1 MAVYNPP
8 ANPFHLDGNTVVCEG
23 DVRHKVSGTV
33 MAGILGCSHWST
45 PFTVACNLLSL
56 AREDISSKDAVK
68 AGIALETKIIR
79 YADQVYSSYGQFMTE
94 DDVGFGARTG
104 DHDTWVSDF
113 DDEVFAGHVDGI
125 VSKDGE
131 DYILEIK
138 TSANMDAWVDGVPEY
153 YFWQV
158 ALYNHFITKQDKA
171 YVVMG
176 IVNETT
182 YRDPASW
189 VPNENNVRLYEV
201 HIDQDMVAETLEKV
215 REWYTIYVLGKVTPE
230 ADLDNTKDR
239 EMFEHLRNVAE
250 NIENVRKTIDEIGQ
264 LNAQIEDHDDKI
276 CELRAEAQLLKDRL
290 KDYMSANQL
299 NGLNSTSGEYD
310 AKLTTRVTSRIA
322 EERMVADGIDPL
334 KYKVK
339 TESKFI
345 SIKKHKGDNRNVQ
358 SNSLERIRHDLGI

>member
-1 MAVYNPP
+1 MALFNAP
-8 ANPFHLDGNTVVCEG
+8 ANPFHIDGNKVVCEG

-56 AREDISSKDAVK
+56 AREDISAKDAVK
-68 AGIALETKIIR
+68 VGIALETKIIR
-79 YADQVYSSYGQFMTE
+79 YADKAFPTYGQFMTE

-104 DHDTWVSDF
+104 DHNSWVSDF
-113 DDEVFAGHVDGI
+113 DDDVFAGHVDGI

-189 VPNENNVRLYEV
+189 IPNENNVRLYEV
-201 HIDQDMVAETLEKV
+201 KIDQDYVASKLEEV
-215 REWYTIYVLGKVTPE
+215 REWYTTYVLGKVTPE
-230 ADLDNTKDR
+230 ADLDNSKDR
-239 EMFEHLRNVAE
+239 EMFEHLKNLAE
-250 NIENVRKTIDEIGQ
+250 NVETVRKTLDELGK
-264 LNAQIEDHDDKI
+264 LNTEIEEYDDKI
-276 CELRAEAQLLKDRL
+276 YELRVEAQLLKDRL
-290 KDYMSANQL
+290 KDYMSANEL
-299 NGLNSTSGEYD
+299 NCLSSETGDYD
-310 AKLTTRVTSRIA
+310 AKLSIRTISRIA

-339 TESKFI
+339 TESKTF
-345 SIKKHKGDNRNVQ
+345 SIKKHKGDN
-358 SNSLERIRHDLGI
+358 